1 LSLVPTIAPI
11 AVPARIG
18 FTGVPTWE
26 IALGV
31 VIMTVAVV
39 AVVRLSARVYAGAI
53 LTAGGKVK
61 IREAWRA
68 AGELT
73 AAR

>member
-1 LSLVPTIAPI
+1 M
-11 AVPARIG
+11 
-18 FTGVPTWE
+18 PTWE

-31 VIMTVAVV
+31 VIMTGAVV

-61 IREAWRA
+61 IREA
-68 AGELT
+68 
-73 AAR
+73 